1 MEEAVRRCL
10 SLGGR
15 KRGREEGRAGTV
27 DLALP
32 PLNPYYYHVNALPR
46 PERKMNVAAGKEK
59 RRGRQTTEEA
69 EKEEEGGEG
78 ESGLGGRHRQSET
91 AKWTCREA
99 SRAGLLN
106 HNVHLTVFLDE
117 LIAIYDMLG
126 SDIAGGR
133 YRRAQYHRFVQILRG
148 LPFAIN
154 KDNLRSLKKKRGIGS
169 SMLKDIGE
177 ILEYGRLSRL
187 EALKARV
194 RSHPG
199 ILNENQRVGLRY
211 YEEFQERIPRSEVRK
226 IEERVR
232 EERVQ
237 ARGFLGRLIL
247 HLEKEGFL
255 TDHLTD
261 ATDDKSDS
269 YFGVC
274 RLGDGYL
281 HRRLD
286 LKVYSRQQYPF
297 AVLYFT
303 GSDHFNRSMRC
314 WAIKHKGWSLTDKS
328 MGPAVWE
335 RGKKVADIGP
345 RIVCTEERE
354 IFHRLGLAYK
364 RPWER
369 NTHDAV
375 SLEALKKEYDEAGDS
390 DREETGDRGN
400 KKEAWALSPSEM
412 E

>member
-1 MEEAVRRCL
+1 MSAIGHSNPSISLQHNPFPPTLTCPLRLITSSSSTPLRC
-10 SLGGR
+10 SS
-15 KRGREEGRAGTV
+15 A
-27 DLALP
+27 P
-32 PLNPYYYHVNALPR
+32 P
-46 PERKMNVAAGKEK
+46 
-59 RRGRQTTEEA
+59 
-69 EKEEEGGEG
+69 
-78 ESGLGGRHRQSET
+78 
-91 AKWTCREA
+91 
-99 SRAGLLN
+99 
-106 HNVHLTVFLDE
+106 
-117 LIAIYDMLG
+117 
-126 SDIAGGR
+126 
-133 YRRAQYHRFVQILRG
+133 
-148 LPFAIN
+148 
-154 KDNLRSLKKKRGIGS
+154 
-169 SMLKDIGE
+169 
-177 ILEYGRLSRL
+177 
-187 EALKARV
+187 LKARV

-232 EERVQ
+232 EATEALYPGVFMLTTCGSYRRGASHCGDVDILLAPVSERVQ

-286 LKVYSRQQYPF
+286 LK
-297 AVLYFT
+297 
-303 GSDHFNRSMRC
+303 
-314 WAIKHKGWSLTDKS
+314 WSLTDKS

-335 RGKKVADIGP
+335 RGTAAPPTPWSFRPVFPSILTRLTRPFRTSLLELSSHPAIFPFGDSVGKKVADIGP

-375 SLEALKKEYDEAGDS
+375 SL
-390 DREETGDRGN
+390 
-400 KKEAWALSPSEM
+400 
-412 E
+412 